1 VKFGRQFVGYIHKD
15 HLSAPWDIPQ
25 DYSVGD
31 DLLAR
36 VLYVLPTVKFVYL
49 SLKKELCDPEANS
62 APSASVKIGSIVEE
76 AKVRDFDVLMAV
88 YMQGHIFVNYCI
100 YLGSL
105 AFICIYTVS
114 VPGCTTL

>member
-1 VKFGRQFVGYIHKD
+1 VKFGRHFVGYIHKD
-15 HLSAPWDIPQ
+15 HLSAPWDTPQ

-62 APSASVKIGSIVEE
+62 APSPSVKIGSIVKE
-76 AKVRDFDVLMAV
+76 AKVRDFDVLMALSINI
-88 YMQGHIFVNYCI
+88 MAFQSMTAQIFSM
-100 YLGSL
+100 G
-105 AFICIYTVS
+105 VS
-114 VPGCTTL
+114 VLEEHPVSTFRVA